1 MSYENLNSTRVL
13 ATKCA
18 VCGRPLRDA
27 VSVELGIGPDCREK
41 YGYNDCVN
49 EAHRDRANQ
58 LIYLVA
64 DAQTGITA
72 VTAARALK
80 ELGFHKLAE
89 KIATRLFSIRIERIS
104 PGTLAI
110 STPYTQAAVD
120 AFRSV
125 PGRRWNKE
133 LCANIVPEANKNQVW
148 AALKKAF
155 AGHEMLGPD
164 GQFIE
169 IPAVPVVL

>member
-1 MSYENLNSTRVL
+1 MSYETLNSTRIL
-13 ATKCA
+13 ATRCA
-18 VCGRPLRDA
+18 VCARPLRDA

-41 YGYNDCVN
+41 YGYSECIN
-49 EAHRDRANQ
+49 EGNRERANQ

-64 DAQTGITA
+64 DAQTGIEA

-80 ELGFHKLAE
+80 ELGFVKLAS
-89 KIATRLFSIRIERIS
+89 KIATRLFDVRIERIA

-110 STPYTQAAVD
+110 STPYTQAGVD
-120 AFRSV
+120 AFRQV
-125 PGRRWNKE
+125 PGRQWNKE
-133 LCANIVPEANKNQVW
+133 LCANVVPEANKNQVW

-169 IPAVPVVL
+169 IPMPAVLL